1 MPSPL
6 ILWLLALGAGT
17 IGVRDRRR
25 RGGVPRVRG
34 GRVPAALSALARL
47 PVPAALVSGA
57 TPPSLHANLATAALG
72 GALTAEQLGA
82 ARLAAAELGLV
93 LAAVLGVA
101 SAALALSGIA
111 LAAVGYVVPA
121 AWLARTAR
129 VRRARVVADLPDL
142 IDVVVLCA
150 QAGMPL
156 EPALRLACQ
165 RLGGACADEVA
176 RTLGEMDLGAPRR
189 VAYTALAGRIG
200 APEVR
205 ALVGAMLQADELG
218 TPVSE
223 ALHRHAV
230 LLRAGRRQ
238 AVRDRAA
245 RAAPKVQLVVAMVM
259 VPGALLVVAGVMV
272 LELIRQLG
280 AVSGG
285 LP

>member
-6 ILWLLALGAGT
+6 ILWLLAVGAGAL
-17 IGVRDRRR
+17 GVRERRR
-25 RGGVPRVRG
+25 RSGVQRAQPDP
-34 GRVPAALSALARL
+34 VPGLLRTLARL
-47 PVPAALVSGA
+47 PVPA
-57 TPPSLHANLATAALG
+57 SLAAGPASHNIESNIAAAALG
-72 GALTAEQLGA
+72 ATLTAAQVA
-82 ARLAAAELGLV
+82 RARLASAQAGLAFGAV
-93 LAAVLGVA
+93 LAVA
-101 SAALALSGIA
+101 SPPLAIAGIA
-111 LAAVGYVVPA
+111 LAIVGYVLPTVWLVRA
-121 AWLARTAR
+121 ARM
-129 VRRARVVADLPDL
+129 RRARVVADLPDL

-165 RLGGACADEVA
+165 RLGGPCAEEVQK
-176 RTLGEMDLGAPRR
+176 TLGEMDLGAPRR
-189 VAYTALAGRIG
+189 TAYTGLAERIG

-205 ALVGAMLQADELG
+205 ALVGALLQADELG

-223 ALHRHAV
+223 TLHRHAV

-280 AVSGG
+280 TVAGG
-285 LP
+285 MP